1 MAFKKNYFSNI
12 SNGVNRSALKQKAN
26 PERKPFAE
34 MTDEEIEQARNN
46 IARLKDRQG
55 TERTRVDNV
64 RSNIG
69 KVLSEQIKKKNKGA
83 DLVPRK
89 SFDYVNSVAGAGC
102 IGTACAVAREA
113 GATATEDADFKFLQG
128 QADEENGDPYWN
140 WNDISGGEE
149 QPIVTSNIVFDRYA
163 DQMGWS
169 LQDRGTEPQEGDL
182 FRDNYDDPIVTSFG
196 DTESPIYGQALKT
209 IYDQKVTKGKESQ
222 TQISNTDHAALYS
235 GGKSYYNTGDINIG
249 LKSSSSYN
257 PGNGANDLGE
267 KTLFVSGDDG
277 ASISEEEYKKQLKL
291 YNENP
296 KSDLWA
302 PQRFGTDR
310 IMRYT
315 GNTPKYTKEYRDADK
330 KLNNYFSQR
339 IQKGMAKLKTGIKT
353 QGFSL
358 MSKEE
363 MTKGAK
369 KSLLG
374 NK

>member
-1 MAFKKNYFSNI
+1 MAFKKNYFSDI

-34 MTDEEIEQARNN
+34 MTDEEIEQVRAN
-46 IARLKDRQG
+46 ITRLKKRQD

-69 KVLSEQIKKKNKGA
+69 QILSEQIKKKNKGA

-89 SFDYVNSVAGAGC
+89 SFDYVNSIYGAGC
-102 IGTACAVAREA
+102 IGTACAVAQKA

-128 QADEENGDPYWN
+128 QADEANGDPYWN
-140 WNDISGGEE
+140 WKDISGGEE

-169 LQDRGTEPQEGDL
+169 LQDRGTKPQEGDL
-182 FRDNYDDPIVTSFG
+182 FRDDYDDPIDTSYG
-196 DTESPIYGQALKT
+196 GPGSPTYGQAFKT

-222 TQISNTDHAALYS
+222 TQISNTSHAALYS
-235 GGKSYYNTGDINIG
+235 GGKSYYNPGNIDAG

-257 PGNGANDLGE
+257 PGSSANDLGE
-267 KTLFVSGDDG
+267 EKRFMSGDG
-277 ASISEEEYKKQLKL
+277 ATSISEEEYKKQLKL

-296 KSDLWA
+296 QGDSWS

-315 GNTPKYTKEYRDADK
+315 GNTPKYTKEYRDADN
-330 KLNNYFSQR
+330 KLSNYFSQR
-339 IQKGMAKLKTGIKT
+339 IQKGMAKSKTGIKK

-358 MSKEE
+358 ASTEE
-363 MTKGAK
+363 MIKGSKRA
-369 KSLLG
+369 LLR